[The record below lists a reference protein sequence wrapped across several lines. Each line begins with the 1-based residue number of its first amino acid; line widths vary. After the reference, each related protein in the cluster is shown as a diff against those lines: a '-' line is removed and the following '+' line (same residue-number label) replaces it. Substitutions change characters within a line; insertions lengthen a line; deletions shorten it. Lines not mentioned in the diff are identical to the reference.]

1 MQNAVAADSLIAPT
15 ALLAFSALLA
25 FLLPA
30 RHAIAMSIKD
40 LEEWSRMD
48 DLINGY
54 LCEKESLSLRF
65 MMEKGYSRSGNVG
78 NNDPDLLEA
87 VSRRKPIRM
96 D

>member
-1 MQNAVAADSLIAPT
+1 
-15 ALLAFSALLA
+15 
-25 FLLPA
+25 
-30 RHAIAMSIKD
+30 
-40 LEEWSRMD
+40 MD

-87 VSRRKPIRM
+87 VSRSCAPMALSQGQSR
-96 D
+96 